1 MDAALTSPGAL
12 LLLRLA
18 PVVPLGKDRSLSQS
32 GDSDLI
38 DRLVRHGLGQG
49 EARCYVGML
58 AQRAFKVSEVA
69 TEAGLPRSRAYE
81 LIRSLVRFGLCTEV
95 AGSGYARFRAV
106 PPNEAIGR
114 LEASRAEQARRRD
127 LALNGL
133 AEALADRARPA
144 PGPGEEPLEML
155 RRRDQLLTIMATEV
169 CQARDEVLTIVNASW
184 EPTDCPGMRE
194 RLAAGVRFRTI
205 FDRDALDHEPHR
217 DWADAL
223 AGDGGFEVRVV
234 DRVENLYLLVD
245 RYVVL
250 LNLTVPGSG
259 SPGSHAE
266 SLLMRHAGLG
276 QILYDAFE
284 RTWRQGVPFEQAL
297 AAGGT
302 PVLVGATTS
311 ARGPAPPTGGGR
323 AGNGRSAPSG

>member
-1 MDAALTSPGAL
+1 
-12 LLLRLA
+12 LRLA
-18 PVVPLGKDRSLSQS
+18 TVVPYGKDRSLTQS

-95 AGSGYARFRAV
+95 AGGGYARYRAV

-114 LEASRAEQARRRD
+114 LEASLAEQARRRD

-133 AEALADRARPA
+133 MQALAERASPSPA
-144 PGPGEEPLEML
+144 SGEEPVEML
-155 RRRDQLLTIMATEV
+155 RRREQLLTVMAREV
-169 CQARDEVLTIVNASW
+169 CRATDEVLLIVNTSW
-184 EPTDCPGMRE
+184 EPTDCRGMRE

-205 FDRDALDHEPHR
+205 FDRDSLDHEPHR
-217 DWADAL
+217 AWVAAFE
-223 AGDGGFEVRVV
+223 GPPGFQARVV
-234 DRVENLYLLVD
+234 DRLQTLYLLVD
-245 RYVVL
+245 RSVIF
-250 LNLTVPGSG
+250 LNLVVPGTET
-259 SPGSHAE
+259 PGEHAE

-276 QILYDAFE
+276 QTLHEAFE
-284 RTWRQGVPFEQAL
+284 RTWQTGVPFDQAL
-297 AAGGT
+297 RADGA
-302 PVLVGATTS
+302 PALVGATTR
-311 ARGPAPPTGGGR
+311 ARGPTPTSGGPH
-323 AGNGRSAPSG
+323 AGNGRSPNHG

>member
-1 MDAALTSPGAL
+1 VDTALTSPGAL

-18 PVVPLGKDRSLSQS
+18 PVVPCGKDRSLTQS

-127 LALNGL
+127 LALHGL

-155 RRRDQLLTIMATEV
+155 RRREQLLTIMATEV
-169 CQARDEVLTIVNASW
+169 CQARDEVLTIVNTSW
-184 EPTDCPGMRE
+184 EPTDCRGIRE

-205 FDRDALDHEPHR
+205 FDHDSLDHEPHR
-217 DWADAL
+217 DWVAAFASD
-223 AGDGGFEVRVV
+223 DGFEVRVV
-234 DRVENLYLLVD
+234 DRVETLYLLVD
-245 RYVVL
+245 RHVVL
-250 LNLTVPGSG
+250 LNLSVPGSE

-276 QILYDAFE
+276 QILHDAFE
-284 RTWRQGVPFEQAL
+284 RTWRHGVPFEQAL
-297 AAGGT
+297 AAGT
-302 PVLVGATTS
+302 PALVGAATS
-311 ARGPAPPTGGGR
+311 ARGPAPPPGGSR
-323 AGNGRSAPSG
+323 AGNGRSAP

>member
-1 MDAALTSPGAL
+1 MSLRC

-18 PVVPLGKDRSLSQS
+18 TVVPSGKDRSLTQS

-95 AGSGYARFRAV
+95 AGSGFARFRAV

-114 LEASRAEQARRRD
+114 LEASLAEQARRRD

-133 AEALADRARPA
+133 MQALAMRAGTS
-144 PGPGEEPLEML
+144 PGSGEEPVEML
-155 RRRDQLLTIMATEV
+155 RRREQLLSIMATEV
-169 CQARDEVLTIVNASW
+169 CQARKEVLTIVNTSW
-184 EPTDCPGMRE
+184 EPADCRGMRD

-205 FDRDALDHEPHR
+205 FDRDSLDHDPHR
-217 DWADAL
+217 EWVAAF
-223 AGDGGFEVRVV
+223 AGDLGFEARVV
-234 DRVENLYLLVD
+234 DRVETLYLLVD
-245 RYVVL
+245 GSVVL
-250 LNLTVPGSG
+250 LNLTVPGSHT
-259 SPGSHAE
+259 PGSHAE
-266 SLLMRHAGLG
+266 SLLIRHEGLG
-276 QILYDAFE
+276 QTLRDAFE
-284 RTWRQGVPFEQAL
+284 RTWARGVPFDQADEDG
-297 AAGGT
+297 APA
-302 PVLVGATTS
+302 LVGAMTR
-311 ARGPAPPTGGGR
+311 ARGPAPGPR
-323 AGNGRSAPSG
+323 ASNGRSPARD

>member
-1 MDAALTSPGAL
+1 MF
-12 LLLRLA
+12 RLA
-18 PVVPLGKDRSLSQS
+18 PVVPYGKDRSLTQS

-95 AGSGYARFRAV
+95 AGGGVARFRAV

-133 AEALADRARPA
+133 MQALAERAAPPA
-144 PGPGEEPLEML
+144 SGDEPVEML
-155 RRRDQLLTIMATEV
+155 RRREQLLTVMAKEV
-169 CQARDEVLTIVNASW
+169 CAATDEVLLIVNTTW
-184 EPTDCPGMRE
+184 EPTDCRGMRD
-194 RLAAGVRFRTI
+194 RLQAGVRFRTI
-205 FDRDALDHEPHR
+205 FDRDSLEHEPHR
-217 DWADAL
+217 DWVAAFAADP
-223 AGDGGFEVRVV
+223 GFEARVV
-234 DRVENLYLLVD
+234 DRLQTLYLLVD
-245 RYVVL
+245 RSVVF
-250 LNLTVPGSG
+250 LNLVVPGSDT
-259 SPGSHAE
+259 PGSHAE
-266 SLLMRHAGLG
+266 SLLMRHDGLG
-276 QILYDAFE
+276 QTLHDAFE

-297 AAGGT
+297 EDGAPA
-302 PVLVGATTS
+302 LVGATIS
-311 ARGPAPPTGGGR
+311 ARGPTPTRWGGSR
-323 AGNGRSAPSG
+323 ASNGRSAGNG

>member
-1 MDAALTSPGAL
+1 
-12 LLLRLA
+12 
-18 PVVPLGKDRSLSQS
+18 
-32 GDSDLI
+32 
-38 DRLVRHGLGQG
+38 
-49 EARCYVGML
+49 ML

-81 LIRSLVRFGLCTEV
+81 LIRSLVRFGLSTEV
-95 AGSGYARFRAV
+95 AGSGFARFRAV

-155 RRRDQLLTIMATEV
+155 RRREQLLTIMATEV
-169 CQARDEVLTIVNASW
+169 CQARDEVLTIVNTSW
-184 EPTDCPGMRE
+184 EPTDCRGMRE

-205 FDRDALDHEPHR
+205 FDHDSLDHQPHR
-217 DWADAL
+217 DWVATF
-223 AGDGGFEVRVV
+223 AGHDGFQARVV
-234 DRVENLYLLVD
+234 DRVETLYLLVD
-245 RYVVL
+245 RYMVL
-250 LNLTVPGSG
+250 LNLSVPGSG

-284 RTWRQGVPFEQAL
+284 RTWQRGVPFEQAL

-302 PVLVGATTS
+302 PALVGAATS
-311 ARGPAPPTGGGR
+311 ARGPAPPPGGSR
-323 AGNGRSAPSG
+323 AGNGRSAP